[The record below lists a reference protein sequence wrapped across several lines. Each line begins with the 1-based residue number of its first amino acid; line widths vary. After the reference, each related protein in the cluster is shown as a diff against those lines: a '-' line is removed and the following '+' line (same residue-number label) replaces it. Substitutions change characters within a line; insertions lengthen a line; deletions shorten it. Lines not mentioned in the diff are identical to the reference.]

1 VEFTVDTSPP
11 VMDEVDDSSPL
22 DETPDITYDTQR
34 LRVKFV
40 GHDFESGISR
50 YRYRL
55 FERGVTTPV
64 EDWTSSTKED
74 DWVIVSGS
82 YTDGSTYE
90 FEIRYNSPDMLKKV
104 QTAISHMIGFET
116 TTQKKNSM
124 IVKDITGPSDEEFST
139 IFRRLFLLILDVFQD
154 GIAALK
160 RKDKGEI
167 QTLRLKDVEINKFSH
182 FCLRKINKGDIQ
194 EEQKARIYYF
204 LCILLEKIADGFK
217 DILNKNYTFSQI
229 KSLDKITKLLR
240 LCYEFTFTTSPK
252 KAIEIADA
260 YDKIKSQKLPPE
272 FRSLTELIILIQN
285 QQLSLA

>member
-1 VEFTVDTSPP
+1 MKRKTIQLAKKTLVISLPSKWVKKYEIKKGDELEIELNKHELRILLQKAPP
-11 VMDEVDDSSPL
+11 KQAKTINAEDW
-22 DETPDITYDTQR
+22 QR
-34 LRVKFV
+34 LLARYMVACY
-40 GHDFESGISR
+40 HQGIS
-50 YRYRL
+50 
-55 FERGVTTPV
+55 
-64 EDWTSSTKED
+64 
-74 DWVIVSGS
+74 
-82 YTDGSTYE
+82 E

-217 DILNKNYTFSQI
+217 DILNKNYTSSQI
-229 KSLDKITKLLR
+229 KRLDKITKLLR

-260 YDKIKSQKLPPE
+260 YDKINSQKLPPE